1 MFEFYTSHKICRQ
14 ELAAWVRNNWRPH
27 STTSHTKSALKV
39 NAINVIWQT
48 QKPAV
53 EEELKAILGV
63 ESLDTNT
70 PGYFEQRTAAA
81 KRVLDRMSEQE
92 RTGILA
98 LVEERREQGNP
109 PEVQRE

>member
-1 MFEFYTSHKICRQ
+1 
-14 ELAAWVRNNWRPH
+14 
-27 STTSHTKSALKV
+27 V
-39 NAINVIWQT
+39 NALNVIWQT
-48 QKPAV
+48 HKLAV

-63 ESLDTNT
+63 DSLETNT

-81 KRVLDRMSEQE
+81 KRVMDKMSEQE

-98 LVEERREQGNP
+98 LVDERREQGNP